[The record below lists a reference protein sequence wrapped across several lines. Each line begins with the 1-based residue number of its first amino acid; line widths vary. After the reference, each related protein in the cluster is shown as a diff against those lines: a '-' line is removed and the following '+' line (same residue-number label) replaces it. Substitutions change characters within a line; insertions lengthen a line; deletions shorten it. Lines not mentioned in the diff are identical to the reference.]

1 MVNKKTLA
9 LFLIFLAGFIVRFY
23 NYPQR
28 INFSAEQGLAL
39 GTSADYVKEKFTLLG
54 QRTFLRTTSKGHIL
68 FSGALYNYSLIPLQ
82 LIFDYDPFPITIVY
96 TLLNIFTAAV
106 LFFLVKKVFNS
117 TVAFYSLILFLLN
130 AEMVSRS
137 MYFWIL
143 HTIPL
148 ISILS
153 LYLIWKL
160 KKTGSDSATLMLGIL
175 GGIAFT
181 LEYFYF
187 FTIVLV
193 LIFAIIFSM
202 KKVQHSLL
210 YVLGTAIGAYTMI
223 AFDMRNNFYH
233 TMTLWQYFLDT
244 IAGNQESYLKGYH
257 FLQFWPPAI
266 ILIAYLLDKVSSI
279 NKMLVI
285 VFIAL
290 YILINLNSKQ
300 ISFNSAVGMSRGLT
314 YSIVLEAAKS
324 IGDDN
329 PHNFNIVD
337 LPDNDFRAYR
347 FRYLVKN
354 LSDKKPAGVEEYTN
368 ISTLYV
374 FGDRNFN
381 LARQQPW
388 EIDTF
393 GATKIETLATLKNGY
408 FVYKLTK

>member
-54 QRTFLRTTSKGHIL
+54 QRTFLRTTSKGHLL

-117 TVAFYSLILFLLN
+117 TVAFYSLILFLFN

-193 LIFAIIFSM
+193 LIFTIIFSM

-210 YVLGTAIGAYTMI
+210 YVLGTAIGAYTII

-233 TMTLWQYFLDT
+233 TMTLWQYFLD
-244 IAGNQESYLKGYH
+244 
-257 FLQFWPPAI
+257 
-266 ILIAYLLDKVSSI
+266 KVSSM

-354 LSDKKPAGVEEYTN
+354 LSDKKPAGVEDYTN

-408 FVYKLTK
+408 FVYKLT